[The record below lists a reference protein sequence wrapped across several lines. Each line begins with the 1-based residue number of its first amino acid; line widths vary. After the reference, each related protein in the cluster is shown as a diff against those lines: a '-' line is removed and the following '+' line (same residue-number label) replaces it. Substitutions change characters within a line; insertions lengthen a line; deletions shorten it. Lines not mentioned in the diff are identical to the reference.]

1 MKYYIVTTKCGHVGK
16 NNYILIDFPVIA
28 EDGKEAAKIA
38 REIPRVKHHHKDAIR
53 KVEEVSYERYLLL
66 CKFNHQDNYLNSSSM
81 QEQNLYCD
89 DIEERIFEEE
99 KVIDNNELIETRWF
113 HKKRI
118 RNYKKY
124 LLNYG
129 GNVWRQE
136 NYMNSLM
143 N

>member
-53 KVEEVSYERYLLL
+53 KVEEVSYERFLLL
-66 CKFNHQDNYLNSSSM
+66 CKFNNHDDYLKSNSK
-81 QEQNLYCD
+81 QEQLLYCE
-89 DIEERIFEEE
+89 DIKDRIIEEE
-99 KVIDNNELIETRWF
+99 KPVNEISVETKWF
-113 HKKRI
+113 HKKKI
-118 RNYKKY
+118 RNYKKF
-124 LLNYG
+124 LLSYG
-129 GNVWRQE
+129 GNLWKQE